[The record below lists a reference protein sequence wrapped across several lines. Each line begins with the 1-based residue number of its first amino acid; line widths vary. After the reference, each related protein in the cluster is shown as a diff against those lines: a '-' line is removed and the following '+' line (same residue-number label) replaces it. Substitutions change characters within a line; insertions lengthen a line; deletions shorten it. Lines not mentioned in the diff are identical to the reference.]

1 MKYLPNNI
9 LAANQSFYRD
19 WARQYEEARTDGLR
33 GMYPEVKSG
42 KYDMSINGLL
52 MATVPEY
59 IRGWMNATG
68 YDDIALR
75 ARELAVSDKTDILI
89 GINSGGGYIYGID
102 QAIESLKALRDVKN
116 IVVEVGEMAAS
127 AAYWLAAIGH
137 TIRVNR
143 FSQVGG
149 IGIYTIIDDDSE
161 KYADMGVKRMLVSSG
176 EHKGAGQPGV
186 PVPESTIEIEQE
198 RVNAIAANFFADINL
213 YRELDESI
221 MSGRT
226 WIGDQSITV
235 GLADEIYGITRSKE
249 MSKKPV
255 AEEATPEEETK
266 EEPEEKAEEMEE
278 KEEEEKEEAKA
289 EEMEEK
295 EDDVSAE
302 RARAASIASAFAHCP
317 EFANK
322 HILAGSTL
330 VEAKADWFDYE
341 GKDNKPAGKASR
353 VVPANQPPKPAATNW
368 SDALRDYAAAN
379 KCSLSE
385 AGAVLA
391 KTRPDLYRQNF

>member
-1 MKYLPNNI
+1 MKHLPNNI
-9 LAANQSFYRD
+9 LAVNQSFYRD
-19 WARQYEEARTDGLR
+19 WARRYEEARADGLR
-33 GMYPEVKSG
+33 GMFPETKSG
-42 KYDMSINGLL
+42 KYDMQINGLL

-68 YDDIALR
+68 YDEIALR

-89 GINSGGGYIYGID
+89 GINSGGGYVYGID
-102 QAIESLKALRDVKN
+102 QAIEALKALHDVKN

-127 AAYWLAAIGH
+127 TAYWLAAIGH

-143 FSQVGG
+143 FSQVGS
-149 IGIYTIIDDDSE
+149 IGAYLIIDDDS
-161 KYADMGVKRMLVSSG
+161 KMYADMGVKRMLVSSG
-176 EHKGAGQPGV
+176 EQKGIGEPGV

-198 RVNAIAANFFADINL
+198 RVNTIAADFFADINL
-213 YRELDESI
+213 YRQIDESI

-226 WIGDQSITV
+226 WTGYQSITV
-235 GLADEIYGITRSKE
+235 GLADEMYGITRSKE

-255 AEEATPEEETK
+255 AEEATPEEEKK
-266 EEPEEKAEEMEE
+266 EEPKEEEPKAEEPKAEE
-278 KEEEEKEEAKA
+278 PKAEEPKEEEPKA
-289 EEMEEK
+289 DEVTE
-295 EDDVSAE
+295 E

-341 GKDNKPAGKASR
+341 DKDNKPVGKASR
-353 VVPANQPPKPAATNW
+353 AVPANQTPKPAATNW